1 MEHPDEEATP
11 ELATLELDSET
22 AMIVDTHTHVVSS
35 DERRHPL
42 QCTATDPADPSS
54 WPLHA
59 RITAEEL
66 AREMS
71 SCGVERACLVQ
82 GYAAYRFD
90 NRYTVEAAE
99 TQPDRFVSVC
109 AVDSEDPNAPEDLER
124 LAEHPRMRGVR
135 LVSGFME
142 GEAGLGGAGAQRLW
156 EAANELGLVVV
167 AFTLGDQ
174 LDALAASARLHRQYP
189 VILDHCA
196 FLDVIGD
203 FERLAALAP
212 LENVHLKVSSR
223 VLVQNDPAR
232 IVRQLADCVGA
243 GRLLWGSD
251 YPASHEHSYR
261 EWVELARTS
270 TSGLSEAET
279 DRFLGG
285 TALELWPELA

>member
-1 MEHPDEEATP
+1 
-11 ELATLELDSET
+11 
-22 AMIVDTHTHVVSS
+22 MIVDTHTHVVSS
-35 DERRHPL
+35 DERRYPL
-42 QCTATDPADPSS
+42 QCSATDPADPSS

-66 AREMS
+66 AREMA
-71 SCGVERACLVQ
+71 SCSVERACLVQ

-90 NRYTVEAAE
+90 NRYTVEATE

-109 AVDSEDPNAPEDLER
+109 ALDSEDPNAPADLER

-142 GEAGLGGAGAQRLW
+142 GDAGLGGDGAQRLW
-156 EAANELGLVVV
+156 EAANELGLLVV

-174 LDALAASARLHRQYP
+174 LDALAASARLHREHP
-189 VILDHCA
+189 VILDHCG
-196 FLDVIGD
+196 FVDVIED
-203 FERLAALAP
+203 LDRMAALAP

-223 VLVQNDPAR
+223 VLVQNDPAC
-232 IVRQLADCVGA
+232 IVRQLADRFGA

-251 YPASHEHSYR
+251 FPASHERSYR
-261 EWVELARTS
+261 EWVELAWTS
-270 TSGLSEAET
+270 TSRLSADET

-285 TALELWPELA
+285 TALQLWPEFE